1 MSIFLDNDW
10 EYEVNIT
17 RKNTASGA
25 VEAAAT
31 LANITGRISLTPTG
45 DTIHAA
51 LTKTLAERSDTPGE
65 YFAIVEG
72 DDLRSHL
79 AAYVGQSVYEIIG
92 DGTNVLISQKRT
104 VHNVR
109 KPGT

>member
-17 RKNTASGA
+17 KKNTATGA
-25 VEAAAT
+25 VEVAEGLSA
-31 LANITGRISLTPTG
+31 ITGRISLTPTG
-45 DTIHAA
+45 DTIHAD
-51 LTKTLAERSDTPGE
+51 LTKTLAERTTTDGE
-65 YFAIVEG
+65 YFAIVDG
-72 DDLRSHL
+72 DDLRTRL

-92 DGTNVLISQKRT
+92 DGTNVLVSQKRT